1 MIGALQSGTDLQGIN
16 DVLAQQGVLN
26 MLNTRYLI
34 YSPDQAPIRNLHA
47 LGAAWFVENVRWVPD
62 SDAEILALSEVDPAR
77 TVVVDER
84 FRERLDDAKATADA
98 SSDITLTEYRA
109 DRVTYR
115 ATSANGGVAVFSEI
129 WYGPDWQAYVDG
141 QPADHVRGDYVLRVM
156 DLPAGEHTV
165 EFRLE
170 SRPYRTG
177 SAVMTAGSALV
188 ILLAL
193 AALGRAWRRSP
204 GGEA

>member
-1 MIGALQSGTDLQGIN
+1 M
-16 DVLAQQGVLN
+16 
-26 MLNTRYLI
+26 
-34 YSPDQAPIRNLHA
+34 
-47 LGAAWFVENVRWVPD
+47 
-62 SDAEILALSEVDPAR
+62 
-77 TVVVDER
+77 
-84 FRERLDDAKATADA
+84 
-98 SSDITLTEYRA
+98 
-109 DRVTYR
+109 
-115 ATSANGGVAVFSEI
+115 
-129 WYGPDWQAYVDG
+129 AYVDG

-156 DLPAGEHTV
+156 DLPAGDHTV

>member
-1 MIGALQSGTDLQGIN
+1 
-16 DVLAQQGVLN
+16 
-26 MLNTRYLI
+26 
-34 YSPDQAPIRNLHA
+34 
-47 LGAAWFVENVRWVPD
+47 
-62 SDAEILALSEVDPAR
+62 
-77 TVVVDER
+77 
-84 FRERLDDAKATADA
+84 
-98 SSDITLTEYRA
+98 
-109 DRVTYR
+109 
-115 ATSANGGVAVFSEI
+115 
-129 WYGPDWQAYVDG
+129 
-141 QPADHVRGDYVLRVM
+141 
-156 DLPAGEHTV
+156 V